1 MVKIYKTEKLIRVV
15 FLGTPD
21 FAVNSLEKLATSKFK
36 PILVITQPDKPKGR
50 KQKLQPTPVKIS
62 SIKHGLPVLQPSNIN
77 SESVLE
83 KIRVL
88 NPDILITVAYGGFLG
103 KSLRKLAPMGCINLH
118 PSLLP
123 ELRGA
128 SPLQSTLFLNKIKSG
143 ITIFKIVAKMD
154 AGPIINQIEFDVP
167 KEMNYSEYSDFVAEK
182 GAEFLL
188 QTLESIEKQG
198 FELIPQDHNHASYTQ
213 KIEKSFLT
221 ITWNSPSTSIIGK
234 IRGLSYQPGARTIRN
249 NKILQILRAKHYS
262 SDSSHVPGTI
272 THIIKNEGF
281 VVACQDG
288 EILITEV
295 KPQGK
300 NVMSA
305 HAYKLG
311 AKLKPY
317 EKLG

>member
-1 MVKIYKTEKLIRVV
+1 MVKIYKTKELMRVV

-128 SPLQSTLFLNKIKSG
+128 SPLQSTLFL
-143 ITIFKIVAKMD
+143 TIFKIVAKMD

-188 QTLESIEKQG
+188 ETLESIEKQG

-213 KIEKSFLT
+213 KIETDFLT

-249 NKILQILRAKHYS
+249 NKILQILRAKPYS
-262 SDSSHVPGTI
+262 SDSSQAPGTI

-305 HAYKLG
+305 HAYNLG